1 MISKFFNLYKQMTSI
16 ICLVYVTPV
25 AILLDK
31 RSQLRNSDSIDLI
44 MSASDQDV
52 YNLRYQIANHKLY

>member
-1 MISKFFNLYKQMTSI
+1 MTSI